1 MLLGHCANG
10 YCDNCVVHIIT
21 IIDKLHKCTTVSMG
35 VCIIMMIDSSVTSIN
50 LIHVHCTQTKMR
62 KMRELRL
69 KIAYMLDAV
78 KLLEDALTCY
88 MYS

>member
-50 LIHVHCTQTKMR
+50 LIHCTQTKMR

-69 KIAYMLDAV
+69 QIACMSDAV
-78 KLLEDALTCY
+78 KRLEDANMLLVP
-88 MYS
+88 MKI